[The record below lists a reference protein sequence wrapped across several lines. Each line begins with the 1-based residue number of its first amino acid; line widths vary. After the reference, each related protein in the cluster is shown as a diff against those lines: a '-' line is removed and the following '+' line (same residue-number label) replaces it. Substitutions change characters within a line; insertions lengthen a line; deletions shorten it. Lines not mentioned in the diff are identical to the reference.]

1 MFKSKNS
8 QLGAWGRHKRLFPR
22 KTFFSKS
29 ANISKTKLLVK
40 DFDFPKK
47 NTNQFLSSLY
57 ICLINYKFRKRENN
71 NLLF

>member
-1 MFKSKNS
+1 VFKSKNS

-47 NTNQFLSSLY
+47 YKSVSFFSLY
-57 ICLINYKFRKRENN
+57 MFN
-71 NLLF
+71 